1 MWYDCLRE
9 VSSKRDCDWNL
20 PTIWN
25 LNRSISLIIFPNRIW
40 LWNHFNICVI
50 HKWITGFFEKEKV
63 IFTPPWVNNIT
74 FDNVSDRW
82 YHDRHFDN
90 LSRIN
95 KQSTDKFWLCFPL
108 WLSINLSQS
117 PMTALFMATLTQM
130 IKLHSQMFNF
140 LVKAIKLHRIKDF
153 DGHLSLNFKAH
164 LFINI
169 INLSTFLFWETI
181 YFKLRTYQL
190 PPVFLPCCCSAFCI

>member
-1 MWYDCLRE
+1 MWSTSESQD
-9 VSSKRDCDWNL
+9 SS
-20 PTIWN
+20 
-25 LNRSISLIIFPNRIW
+25 RSKKSF
-40 LWNHFNICVI
+40 
-50 HKWITGFFEKEKV
+50 
-63 IFTPPWVNNIT
+63 FTPPWVNNIT

-82 YHDRHFDN
+82 YRDRHFDN

-95 KQSTDKFWLCFPL
+95 KQSTDKFWLCFSL

-140 LVKAIKLHRIKDF
+140 LVKAIKHQCIKGF

-164 LFINI
+164 LLINI